1 MRTSTNL
8 KLAVVAAL
16 LLAGSVWIYA
26 DSLSR
31 GDRFERGKKLLP
43 NLAIDE
49 VGTIVLSEGGKTTT
63 LKRSDQPNPTGVAK
77 GESFTIAEV
86 HDYPAKNE
94 AVNRLLR
101 DLLDIGLEKE
111 IGTGADLAK
120 ELEIDPPT
128 DHTTE
133 VTLRNAA
140 GEDMVRLRLG
150 KNFTSGDSR
159 YVRRLDQ
166 ENAPIYLTS
175 AGVYLSTSS
184 DLLLE
189 KDILDVQPSKVTRVE
204 GKDFVLQ
211 AAEKNATPTLTGVPA
226 GKKEKTAETAK
237 LRSVLG
243 PLSFDQVYLADDP
256 AVAHLSFE
264 HRLRVTLDDDTSY
277 NLSLARNGEHSYLQ
291 VRGDHSIGQVMITL
305 TTPKDELKEKADQ
318 LTRADEIG
326 KFNQFHDSWVYE
338 VPSTTAA
345 KLELTKNDLVE

>member
-1 MRTSTNL
+1 MRTNL
-8 KLAVVAAL
+8 KLAIAAVL
-16 LLAGSVWIYA
+16 LLAGSIWIYA
-26 DSLSR
+26 DSVSR

-49 VGTIVLSEGGKTTT
+49 VSTIVLTEAGKTAT
-63 LKRSDQPNPTGVAK
+63 LKRSAEPAPTGVAK

-111 IGTGADLAK
+111 VGNSADLAK

-175 AGVYLSTSS
+175 AGVYLTTAT
-184 DLLLE
+184 DQLLDKELL
-189 KDILDVQPSKVTRVE
+189 DIAPSKVVRAE

-211 AAEKNATPTLTGVPA
+211 AVEQNTTPVLTAIPS
-226 GKKEKTAETAK
+226 GKKEKTSETSK
-237 LRSVLG
+237 VRSALER
-243 PLSFDQVYLADDP
+243 LSFDQVYLADDP
-256 AVAHLSFE
+256 EVRELAFE
-264 HRLRVTLDDDTSY
+264 QALRVSLDDNTAY
-277 NLSLARNGEHSYLQ
+277 TLSLAKQGEKSYLQ
-291 VRGDHSIGQVMITL
+291 IRGDHSIGQVMITL
-305 TTPKDELKEKADQ
+305 TTPKEELEEKADQ
-318 LTRADEIG
+318 LTRADQIA
-326 KFNQFHDSWVYE
+326 KFNQFHSSWVYE
-338 VPSTTAA
+338 IPSTTAA
-345 KLELTKNDLVE
+345 KLELTKKDLVE